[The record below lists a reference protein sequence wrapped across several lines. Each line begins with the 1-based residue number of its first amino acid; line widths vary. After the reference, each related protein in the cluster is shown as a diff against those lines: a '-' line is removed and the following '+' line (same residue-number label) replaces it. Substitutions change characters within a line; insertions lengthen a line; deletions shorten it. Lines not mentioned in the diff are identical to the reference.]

1 MSPMAVAA
9 PTRGA
14 TFQRIKL
21 VEAETVRRVP
31 YPLEPDFPEK
41 GWVRL
46 YVWEWPVRIT
56 HWVIVLSIV
65 VLTVTGAYLYFPF
78 LHSKPSHQFVTGTM
92 RFTHEV
98 TGFVFIAALIVRF
111 YWFFAGNE
119 WARWPQFLPIGRT
132 RWRALWEQTA
142 YYVFL
147 RRTPPFEV
155 GHNPLA
161 GATYIVIYV
170 LMIVEVLTGLAL
182 LQHVNPNKMLGHF
195 INWLPAL
202 ISWRYTREIH
212 FFVMMALWAFF
223 IHHVYSAALI
233 GIEEKS
239 GLVASIFTGYKFFA
253 GKRLNEEARRERE
266 AALRQ

>member
-1 MSPMAVAA
+1 
-9 PTRGA
+9 
-14 TFQRIKL
+14 

-65 VLTVTGAYLYFPF
+65 VLTVTGTYLYFPF
-78 LHSKPSHQFVTGTM
+78 LHSKASHQFVTATM

-142 YYVFL
+142 VRL
-147 RRTPPFEV
+147 SPQDAAVSVCHNAGGRR
-155 GHNPLA
+155 
-161 GATYIVIYV
+161 IVIYF
-170 LMIVEVLTGLAL
+170 LIVEVLPVSRFATLIPTRCRVTSSTESL
-182 LQHVNPNKMLGHF
+182 LPFPGVTSG
-195 INWLPAL
+195 
-202 ISWRYTREIH
+202 
-212 FFVMMALWAFF
+212 
-223 IHHVYSAALI
+223 
-233 GIEEKS
+233 KS
-239 GLVASIFTGYKFFA
+239 TLS
-253 GKRLNEEARRERE
+253 
-266 AALRQ
+266 